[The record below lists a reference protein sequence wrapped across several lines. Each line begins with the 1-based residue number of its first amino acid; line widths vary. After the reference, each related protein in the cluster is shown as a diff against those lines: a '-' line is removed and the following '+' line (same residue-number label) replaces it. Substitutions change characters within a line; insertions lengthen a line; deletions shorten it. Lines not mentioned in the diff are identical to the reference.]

1 MIHFINPQEQMYRVQ
16 TAQTTESSQC
26 EYWAEM
32 LFCVLSPDEA
42 VSVVPAGP
50 AASVL
55 SHTSGPQRQ
64 HGAER
69 W

>member
-1 MIHFINPQEQMYRVQ
+1 MFKKQMYHVQ
-16 TAQTTESSQC
+16 MAQTTESSQH

-42 VSVVPAGP
+42 VSVVAAGP

-55 SHTSGPQRQ
+55 SHASEPQRQ